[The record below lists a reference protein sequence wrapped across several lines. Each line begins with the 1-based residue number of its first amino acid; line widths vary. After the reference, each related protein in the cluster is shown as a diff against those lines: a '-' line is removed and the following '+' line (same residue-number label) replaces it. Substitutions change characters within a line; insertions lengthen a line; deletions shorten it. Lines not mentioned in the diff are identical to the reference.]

1 MPIKT
6 SETEIKHLLIA
17 WLAIS
22 IAFTIVIARPHQ
34 GYMNIGLLV
43 STFRIFII
51 SAVTVGFAF
60 IFHELAHKVVAQ
72 RYGAWSEFRMAPFML
87 LVAILTAFMG
97 FIFAA
102 PGAVMIFNPYLTREE
117 SGKIA
122 IAGPMMNIALAF
134 LFLPLFILA
143 PPGIFKDIGR
153 FGVIINA
160 ILAVFNMIPISILD
174 GKKVLVWDKRIYGV
188 ILCLAIF
195 VFVMGVIAWVSADF
209 LSFF

>member
-22 IAFTIVIARPHQ
+22 FAFAIVLRGWH
-34 GYMNIGLLV
+34 NTSFFSV
-43 STFRIFII
+43 FII

-60 IFHELAHKVVAQ
+60 ILHELAHKVVAQ
-72 RYGAWSEFRMAPFML
+72 RYGAWSEFRMAPSML
-87 LVAILTAFMG
+87 LLAILTAFMG

-122 IAGPMMNIALAF
+122 VAGPMMNV
-134 LFLPLFILA
+134 ILA
-143 PPGIFKDIGR
+143 LLFFVLFTLAPYGTVGLIGK
-153 FGVIINA
+153 FGMMINA
-160 ILAVFNMIPISILD
+160 WLAAFNMIPISVLD
-174 GKKVLVWDKRIYGV
+174 GKKVLAWDRRVYSVALCIAIIV
-188 ILCLAIF
+188 LVVSMIL
-195 VFVMGVIAWVSADF
+195 
-209 LSFF
+209 

>member
-22 IAFTIVIARPHQ
+22 FAFTVLIKRRTDL
-34 GYMNIGLLV
+34 GSGLTWPEV
-43 STFRIFII
+43 FII

-102 PGAVMIFNPYLTREE
+102 PGAVMIFSPYLTREE
-117 SGKIA
+117 NGKIA
-122 IAGPMMNIALAF
+122 IAGPMMNVALAF

-143 PPGIFKDIGR
+143 PPGIFKDIGW
-153 FGVIINA
+153 FGVMINA
-160 ILAVFNMIPISILD
+160 LLAVFNMIPVSVLD
-174 GKKVLVWDKRIYGV
+174 GRKVLAWDKRIYGV
-188 ILCLAIF
+188 ALCLAIF
-195 VFVMGVIAWVSADF
+195 VFVMSVIAWVSADF

>member
-1 MPIKT
+1 MPMKT

-22 IAFTIVIARPHQ
+22 FAFTIILRRWYHQ
-34 GYMNIGLLV
+34 SLF
-43 STFRIFII
+43 SIFII
-51 SAVTVGFAF
+51 SAVTIGFAF

-87 LVAILTAFMG
+87 LVAIVTAFMG

-134 LFLPLFILA
+134 LFLPLTFYSGML
-143 PPGIFKDIGR
+143 KQIGD
-153 FGVIINA
+153 FGVMINA
-160 ILAVFNMIPISILD
+160 LLAVFNMIPISVLD
-174 GKKVLVWDKRIYGV
+174 GKKVLAWDRRVYGV
-188 ILCLAIF
+188 ALCVAII
-195 VFVMGVIAWVSADF
+195 VLMMSMIVRG
-209 LSFF
+209 

>member
-1 MPIKT
+1 MPMKT

-22 IAFTIVIARPHQ
+22 FAFTIVLRGWH
-34 GYMNIGLLV
+34 NLSLF
-43 STFRIFII
+43 SIFII

-102 PGAVMIFNPYLTREE
+102 PGAVMIFSPYLTREE
-117 SGKIA
+117 NGKIA
-122 IAGPMMNIALAF
+122 IAGPMTNVALAF

-143 PPGIFKDIGR
+143 PPGIFKDIGW

-160 ILAVFNMIPISILD
+160 LLAVFNMIPVSVLD
-174 GKKVLVWDKRIYGV
+174 GRKVLAWDKRIYGV
-188 ILCLAIF
+188 ALCLAIF
-195 VFVMGVIAWVSADF
+195 VFVMSVIAWVSADF

>member
-22 IAFTIVIARPHQ
+22 FAFTVLIKR
-34 GYMNIGLLV
+34 GMLV
-43 STFRIFII
+43 DSKLTWPEVFII

-87 LVAILTAFMG
+87 LVAILSAFMG

-102 PGAVMIFNPYLTREE
+102 PGAVMILNPYLTREE
-117 SGKIA
+117 NGKIA
-122 IAGPMMNIALAF
+122 IAGPMTNVALAF
-134 LFLPLFILA
+134 LFLPLSLYA
-143 PPGIFKDIGR
+143 SGMLEQIGD
-153 FGVIINA
+153 FGVMINA
-160 ILAVFNMIPISILD
+160 LLAVFNMIPISVLD
-174 GKKVLVWDKRIYGV
+174 GKKVLAWDRRVYGLALCFAIIVLVVSV
-188 ILCLAIF
+188 IT
-195 VFVMGVIAWVSADF
+195 
-209 LSFF
+209 

>member
-1 MPIKT
+1 MKT

-22 IAFTIVIARPHQ
+22 FAFTIILRRWYHQ
-34 GYMNIGLLV
+34 SLF
-43 STFRIFII
+43 SIFII

-117 SGKIA
+117 NGKIA
-122 IAGPMMNIALAF
+122 IAGPMTNVALAF
-134 LFLPLFILA
+134 LFLPLTFYSGML
-143 PPGIFKDIGR
+143 KQIGD
-153 FGVIINA
+153 FGVMINA
-160 ILAVFNMIPISILD
+160 LLAVFNMIPISVLD
-174 GKKVLVWDKRIYGV
+174 GKKVLAWDRRVYGV
-188 ILCLAIF
+188 ALGIAII
-195 VFVMGVIAWVSADF
+195 VLMMSMIVRG
-209 LSFF
+209 

>member
-1 MPIKT
+1 MPMKT

-22 IAFTIVIARPHQ
+22 FAFTVLIKRRTDL
-34 GYMNIGLLV
+34 GSGLIWPEV
-43 STFRIFII
+43 FII

-102 PGAVMIFNPYLTREE
+102 PGAVMIFSPYLTREE
-117 SGKIA
+117 NGKIA
-122 IAGPMMNIALAF
+122 IAGPMTNVALAF
-134 LFLPLFILA
+134 LFLPLTFYSGML
-143 PPGIFKDIGR
+143 KQIGD
-153 FGVIINA
+153 FGVMINA
-160 ILAVFNMIPISILD
+160 LLAVFNMIPISVLD
-174 GKKVLVWDKRIYGV
+174 GKKVLAWDRRVYSVALGI
-188 ILCLAIF
+188 AII
-195 VFVMGVIAWVSADF
+195 VLMMSMIVRG
-209 LSFF
+209 

>member
-22 IAFTIVIARPHQ
+22 FAFAI
-34 GYMNIGLLV
+34 LLRGWQHNRNFF
-43 STFRIFII
+43 SIFII

-117 SGKIA
+117 NGKIA
-122 IAGPMMNIALAF
+122 LAGPVMNVALAF

-143 PPGIFKDIGR
+143 PPGIFKDIGW
-153 FGVIINA
+153 FGVMINA
-160 ILAVFNMIPISILD
+160 LLAVFNMIPISILD
-174 GKKVLVWDKRIYGV
+174 GKKVLAWDKRIYGV
-188 ILCLAIF
+188 TFGIAIVVLMMSMLF
-195 VFVMGVIAWVSADF
+195 T
-209 LSFF
+209 

>member
-1 MPIKT
+1 MPMKT

-22 IAFTIVIARPHQ
+22 FAFTVLIKR
-34 GYMNIGLLV
+34 GMLV
-43 STFRIFII
+43 GSKLTWPEVFII

-87 LVAILTAFMG
+87 LVAIVTAFMG

-102 PGAVMIFNPYLTREE
+102 PGAVMIFSPYLTREE

-134 LFLPLFILA
+134 LFLPLTFYSGML
-143 PPGIFKDIGR
+143 KQIGD
-153 FGVIINA
+153 FGVLINA
-160 ILAVFNMIPISILD
+160 LLAVFNMIPVSVLD
-174 GKKVLVWDKRIYGV
+174 GKKVLAWDRRVYGV
-188 ILCLAIF
+188 ALGIAII
-195 VFVMGVIAWVSADF
+195 VLMMSMIVRG
-209 LSFF
+209 

>member
-22 IAFTIVIARPHQ
+22 FAFTVLIKR
-34 GYMNIGLLV
+34 GMLV
-43 STFRIFII
+43 DSKLTFPAVFIL

-87 LVAILTAFMG
+87 LVAILSAFME

-102 PGAVMIFNPYLTREE
+102 PGAVMVLNPYLTREE

-122 IAGPMMNIALAF
+122 IAGPMTNAALAF
-134 LFLPLFILA
+134 LFLPLSLSA
-143 PPGIFKDIGR
+143 SGMLKQIGE
-153 FGVIINA
+153 FGVMINA
-160 ILAVFNMIPISILD
+160 LLAVFNMIPISVLD
-174 GKKVLVWDKRIYGV
+174 GRKVLAWDRRVYGLALCFAIIVLVVSV
-188 ILCLAIF
+188 IT
-195 VFVMGVIAWVSADF
+195 
-209 LSFF
+209 